1 MIENIRFRSVLPFDE
16 NVKEEFISEIW
27 GGAID
32 RWRGNITPDIEAR
45 IEMEIATFEQVDG
58 YMEYLYFVWR
68 VVYDSG
74 YYIMP
79 YRTLAHASAVC
90 YALGITEV
98 DPIRLG
104 LDFNRFMQ
112 TDKPR
117 FVEIGLAANATKSQ
131 IQTEIMNLDFDE
143 DRERFGER
151 ELNEKAPALTI
162 YPSQRTAQLLGYL
175 NEVVDFLY
183 IPMDDPATFRTL
195 LRSEDLTGV
204 YGCNPNT
211 VLQKYLQQA
220 KPQFE
225 DLIPL
230 CTESIMNFPTNMN
243 FPANRIYTSRKYG
256 IAWEPRFA
264 PEVEEIL
271 SETCGEILY
280 NEQVYALAELV
291 GYTPSEAEGL
301 RKVLTAR
308 KKQEYNNHRRR
319 FSKHKGLFRKLINE
333 GCWSF
338 PKAVMAEYA
347 RLVYLT
353 AYLKTHFPEE
363 YNRAALCVAASE
375 DY

>member
-1 MIENIRFRSVLPFDE
+1 MIECIRFRSVLPFDD

-32 RWRGNITPDIEAR
+32 RCRGNITPDVETR
-45 IEMEIATFEQVDG
+45 IELEIATFEQVEG
-58 YMEYLYFVWR
+58 YMAYLYFVWR
-68 VVYDSG
+68 VVYNSG

-98 DPIRLG
+98 DPVRLE

-117 FVEIGLAANATKSQ
+117 FIEIGLATNATKTQ
-131 IQTEIMNLDFDE
+131 IQTEIMNLEFDE
-143 DRERFGER
+143 ERERLGER

-162 YPSQRTAQLLGYL
+162 YPSQRTAQLLGYFSDKL
-175 NEVVDFLY
+175 EYMPF
-183 IPMDDPATFRTL
+183 DDQATFRTL
-195 LRSEDLTGV
+195 LRSDDLTGV
-204 YGCNPNT
+204 YGCNPHA
-211 VLQKYLQQA
+211 VLQEYLQQA
-220 KPQFE
+220 KPYFE

-230 CTESIMNFPTNMN
+230 CTESFIELPTHYV
-243 FPANRIYTSRKYG
+243 FSSRRYNITCKTK
-256 IAWEPRFA
+256 FA
-264 PEVEEIL
+264 PEIEAIL

-280 NEQVYALAELV
+280 NEQVCAIATLV
-291 GYTPSEAEGL
+291 GYSPSESVEFC
-301 RKVLTAR
+301 KVLTKR
-308 KKQEYNNHRRR
+308 KKQEYNKYRYR

-333 GCWSF
+333 GGWSF
-338 PKAVMAEYA
+338 PKAVMAEFA

-363 YNRAALCVAASE
+363 YTRAALCVAAS
-375 DY
+375 DDF

>member
-1 MIENIRFRSVLPFDE
+1 MIECIRFRSVLPFDE

-32 RWRGNITPDIEAR
+32 RWRGNITPDIKAR
-45 IEMEIATFEQVDG
+45 IEKEIATFEQVDG

-90 YALGITEV
+90 YALEITEV

-117 FVEIGLAANATKSQ
+117 FVEIGLATNATKSQ
-131 IQTEIMNLDFDE
+131 IQTEIMNLKFDE
-143 DRERFGER
+143 DRERLGER
-151 ELNEKAPALTI
+151 ELDEKAPALTI
-162 YPSQRTAQLLGYL
+162 YPSQRTAQLLGYFSDKV
-175 NEVVDFLY
+175 NFAY
-183 IPMDDPATFRTL
+183 IPFDDRETFYTL
-195 LRSEDLTGV
+195 LRSNDLTGV
-204 YGCNPNT
+204 YGCNDGT
-211 VLQKYLQQA
+211 VLQEYLTQA
-220 KPQFE
+220 KPHFE

-230 CTESIMNFPTNMN
+230 CTASIIDYPTNH
-243 FPANRIYTSRKYG
+243 IYISRKYG
-256 IAWEPRFA
+256 VAWEPRFT
-264 PEVEEIL
+264 PEIEMIL
-271 SETCGEILY
+271 SETCGDILY
-280 NEQVYALAELV
+280 NEQVYAIAKLV
-291 GYTPSEAEGL
+291 GYTPSEAEAF

-333 GCWSF
+333 GSWSF
-338 PKAVMAEYA
+338 PKAVMAEFT

-363 YNRAALCVAASE
+363 YNRAALCVVACDE
-375 DY
+375 Y

>member
-1 MIENIRFRSVLPFDE
+1 MIECIRFRSVLPFDE

-32 RWRGNITPDIEAR
+32 HWRGNITPDIEAR
-45 IEMEIATFEQVDG
+45 IQMELDTFEQVDG

-68 VVYDSG
+68 VVIESNFFV
-74 YYIMP
+74 MP

-117 FVEIGLAANATKSQ
+117 FVEIGLATNATKSQ
-131 IQTEIMNLDFDE
+131 IQTEIMNLYFDE
-143 DRERFGER
+143 DRERLGER
-151 ELNEKAPALTI
+151 ELNENAPALTI
-162 YPSQRTAQLLGYL
+162 YPSQRTAQLLGYFSDKL
-175 NEVVDFLY
+175 EYMPF
-183 IPMDDPATFRTL
+183 DDQATFRTL

-211 VLQKYLQQA
+211 VLQEYLQQA

-230 CTESIMNFPTNMN
+230 CTESIMNFPTT
-243 FPANRIYTSRKYG
+243 RIYTSRKYG

-264 PEVEEIL
+264 PEVEAIL

-338 PKAVMAEYA
+338 PKAVMAEFA

-353 AYLKTHFPEE
+353 AYLKTHFPKE
-363 YNRAALCVAASE
+363 YTNAALCVAAS
-375 DY
+375 DLY

>member
-1 MIENIRFRSVLPFDE
+1 MIECIRFHSVLPFDE
-16 NVKEEFISEIW
+16 KVKEEFISEIW

-32 RWRGNITPDIEAR
+32 RWRGNITPDVETR

-68 VVYDSG
+68 VTYDSG
-74 YYIMP
+74 YYLMP

-117 FVEIGLAANATKSQ
+117 FAEIGIATNATALQ
-131 IQTEIMNLDFDE
+131 IQSEIMNLYFDE
-143 DRERFGER
+143 DRERLGER
-151 ELNEKAPALTI
+151 ELDDKAPALTI
-162 YPSQRTAQLLGYL
+162 YPSQRTAQLFGYL

-183 IPMDDPATFRTL
+183 IPFDDPATFRTL
-195 LRSEDLTGV
+195 LRSEELTGV

-211 VLQKYLQQA
+211 ILQKYLQQA

-230 CTESIMNFPTNMN
+230 CTESIMNFPTN
-243 FPANRIYTSRKYG
+243 RIYNSRKYG

-264 PEVEEIL
+264 PEVETIL

-333 GCWSF
+333 GSWSF
-338 PKAVMAEYA
+338 PKAVMAEFA
-347 RLVYLT
+347 RLVYTT
-353 AYLKTHFPEE
+353 AYLKTHFPQEFVQT
-363 YNRAALCVAASE
+363 ALCVAAN
-375 DY
+375 DNL

>member
-1 MIENIRFRSVLPFDE
+1 MIECIRFRSVLPFDE

-32 RWRGNITPDIEAR
+32 RWRGNITPDVETR
-45 IEMEIATFEQVDG
+45 IEMEIATFEQVEG
-58 YMEYLYFVWR
+58 YMAYLYFVWR

-79 YRTLAHASAVC
+79 YRTLAHASTVC

-112 TDKPR
+112 TDKPH
-117 FVEIGLAANATKSQ
+117 FVEIGLATNATKSQ
-131 IQTEIMNLDFDE
+131 IQNEIMNLYFDE
-143 DRERFGER
+143 DRERLGER
-151 ELNEKAPALTI
+151 ELNDDAPALTI

-211 VLQKYLQQA
+211 VLQEYLQQA
-220 KPQFE
+220 KPKFE

-230 CTESIMNFPTNMN
+230 YTESIMNFPTN
-243 FPANRIYTSRKYG
+243 RIYAARRYG
-256 IAWEPRFA
+256 IEWEPRFA
-264 PEVEEIL
+264 PEVEAIL

-280 NEQVYALAELV
+280 NEQVTAIAALV
-291 GYTPSEAEGL
+291 GYTPSEAEEL
-301 RKVLTAR
+301 RKVLTKR
-308 KKQEYNNHRRR
+308 KKQEYNNHRCR
-319 FSKHKGLFRKLINE
+319 FSKHKGLFRKLIKE
-333 GCWSF
+333 GGWSF
-338 PKAVMAEYA
+338 PKAVMAEFA

-353 AYLKTHFPEE
+353 AYLKTHFPGE
-363 YNRAALCVAASE
+363 YTRAALCVAVSE
-375 DY
+375 E

>member
-1 MIENIRFRSVLPFDE
+1 MIESIRFRSVLPFDE
-16 NVKEEFISEIW
+16 KVKDEFIPEIW

-32 RWRGNITPDIEAR
+32 RWRGNITPEIESR
-45 IEMEIATFEQVDG
+45 IEMEIAAFEQVEG
-58 YMEYLYFVWR
+58 YVAYLYFVWR
-68 VVYDSG
+68 LVYESG
-74 YYIMP
+74 YYLMP

-104 LDFNRFMQ
+104 LDFNRFIQ
-112 TDKPR
+112 TDKPH
-117 FVEIGLAANATKSQ
+117 FAEIGLATNATKSQ
-131 IQTEIMNLDFDE
+131 IQTEIMNFALDE
-143 DRERFGER
+143 YRERLGER

-175 NEVVDFLY
+175 NEVVDFVY
-183 IPMDDPATFRTL
+183 IPLDDPATFRTL

-211 VLQKYLQQA
+211 VLQEYLQQA
-220 KPQFE
+220 KPQFA

-230 CTESIMNFPTNMN
+230 CTASIIDFPTNH
-243 FPANRIYTSRKYG
+243 IYISRKYG
-256 IAWEPRFA
+256 VEWEPRFA
-264 PEVEEIL
+264 PEVEAIL

-280 NEQVYALAELV
+280 NEQVYALAKLV
-291 GYTPSEAEGL
+291 GYTPSEAEEL

-308 KKQEYNNHRRR
+308 KKQEYNKHRRR
-319 FSKHKGLFRKLINE
+319 FGKYKGLFRKLINE

-338 PKAVMAEYA
+338 PKAVMAEFA

-353 AYLKTHFPEE
+353 AYLKTHFPVE
-363 YNRAALCVAASE
+363 YNRAALCVAAGE
-375 DY
+375 NYY

>member
-1 MIENIRFRSVLPFDE
+1 MESIRFNSVLPFDE
-16 NVKEEFISEIW
+16 NVKEEFISEVW

-32 RWRGNITPDIEAR
+32 RWRENITPDIEAR
-45 IEMEIATFEQVDG
+45 IKKEIATFEQVDG

-68 VVYDSG
+68 VVVDSN
-74 YYIMP
+74 YFIMP

-104 LDFNRFMQ
+104 LDFNRFVP

-117 FVEIGLAANATKSQ
+117 FAEIGIATNATKWQ
-131 IQTEIMNLDFDE
+131 IQKEIMNFDFDE
-143 DRERFGER
+143 ERERLGER
-151 ELNEKAPALTI
+151 ELNEKAPELTI
-162 YPSQRTAQLLGYL
+162 YSNQRTAQLLGYFSDKL
-175 NEVVDFLY
+175 EYMPF
-183 IPMDDPATFRTL
+183 DDQATFRTL

-211 VLQKYLQQA
+211 VLQEYLQQA

-230 CTESIMNFPTNMN
+230 CTESFIELPTHYV
-243 FPANRIYTSRKYG
+243 FSSRRYNITCKTK
-256 IAWEPRFA
+256 FA
-264 PEVEEIL
+264 PEIEAIL

-280 NEQVYALAELV
+280 NEQVYAIAELV
-291 GYTPSEAEGL
+291 GYTPSEAEEF
-301 RKVLTAR
+301 RKVLTKR

-319 FSKHKGLFRKLINE
+319 FSRHKGLFKKLINE
-333 GCWSF
+333 GGWSF
-338 PKAVMAEYA
+338 PKAVTAEFA

-363 YNRAALCVAASE
+363 YTRAALCVAASE
-375 DY
+375 DC

>member
-1 MIENIRFRSVLPFDE
+1 MIEFIRFRSALPFDA

-32 RWRGNITPDIEAR
+32 RWRGNITPNVEMR
-45 IEMEIATFEQVDG
+45 IEMEIATFEQVEG
-58 YMEYLYFVWR
+58 YMAYLYFVWR

-98 DPIRLG
+98 DPTRLG
-104 LDFNRFMQ
+104 IDFNRFMQ

-117 FVEIGLAANATKSQ
+117 FTEIGLATNATKSQ
-131 IQTEIMNLDFDE
+131 IQTEIMNLEFDE
-143 DRERFGER
+143 DRERLGER
-151 ELNEKAPALTI
+151 ELNDDAPALII
-162 YPSQRTAQLLGYL
+162 YPSQRTAQLLGYFSDKL
-175 NEVVDFLY
+175 EYMPF
-183 IPMDDPATFRTL
+183 DDQATFRTL

-211 VLQKYLQQA
+211 VLQKYLQQV

-230 CTESIMNFPTNMN
+230 CTESIMNFPT
-243 FPANRIYTSRKYG
+243 NRIYTSRKYG

-264 PEVEEIL
+264 PEVEAIL

-363 YNRAALCVAASE
+363 YTRAALCVAAGE
-375 DY
+375 NYY

>member
-1 MIENIRFRSVLPFDE
+1 MAECIKFRSVLPFDE
-16 NVKEEFISEIW
+16 NVKEEFISVIW
-27 GGAID
+27 GGAIYC
-32 RWRGNITPDIEAR
+32 WRGNITPEIETR
-45 IEMEIATFEQVDG
+45 IELEIATFEQVEG
-58 YMEYLYFVWR
+58 YIEYLYFVWR

-90 YALGITEV
+90 YAFGITEV
-98 DPIRLG
+98 DPIRLE

-117 FVEIGLAANATKSQ
+117 FTEIGLATNATKSQ
-131 IQTEIMNLDFDE
+131 IQKEIMNLYFDK
-143 DRERFGER
+143 DRERLGER
-151 ELNEKAPALTI
+151 ESDDKAPALTI
-162 YPSQRTAQLLGYL
+162 YPSQRTAQLFGYL

-211 VLQKYLQQA
+211 VLQEYLQQA

-230 CTESIMNFPTNMN
+230 CTASIMNFPT
-243 FPANRIYTSRKYG
+243 NRIYTSRKYG

-264 PEVEEIL
+264 PEVEAIL
-271 SETCGEILY
+271 SETCGDILY
-280 NEQVYALAELV
+280 NAQVYALAELV
-291 GYTPSEAEGL
+291 GYTPSEAEQL
-301 RKVLTAR
+301 RRILAFR
-308 KKQEYNNHRRR
+308 KKQEYNNHRHR

-333 GCWSF
+333 GSWSF
-338 PKAVMAEYA
+338 PKAVMAEFA

-363 YNRAALCVAASE
+363 FTRAALCIAASD

>member
-1 MIENIRFRSVLPFDE
+1 MIECIRFRSVLPFDKGE
-16 NVKEEFISEIW
+16 REGFVSIIWCNV
-27 GGAID
+27 AD
-32 RWRGNITPDIEAR
+32 RWGEDFSSEIEAR
-45 IEMEIATFEQVDG
+45 IQMEIDTFERIEG
-58 YMEYLYFVWR
+58 YMAYLYFVWR
-68 VVYDSG
+68 VVIDSN
-74 YYIMP
+74 YFIMP

-104 LDFNRFMQ
+104 LDFNRFIP

-117 FVEIGLAANATKSQ
+117 FAEIGIATNATKWQ
-131 IQTEIMNLDFDE
+131 IQKEIMNFDFDE
-143 DRERFGER
+143 YRERLGER
-151 ELNEKAPALTI
+151 ESDDKAPALTI

-204 YGCNPNT
+204 YGCNDGT
-211 VLQKYLQQA
+211 VLQEYLTQA
-220 KPQFE
+220 KPHFE

-230 CTESIMNFPTNMN
+230 CTASIIDYPTNH
-243 FPANRIYTSRKYG
+243 IYTSRKYG
-256 IAWEPRFA
+256 IEWKPRFA
-264 PEVEEIL
+264 QEVETIL
-271 SETCGEILY
+271 SETCGDILY
-280 NEQVYALAELV
+280 NEQVYAIAELV
-291 GYTPSEAEGL
+291 GYTPSEAEEF
-301 RKVLTAR
+301 RKMLSKR
-308 KKQEYNNHRRR
+308 KKQEYNKHRYR

-333 GCWSF
+333 GGWSF
-338 PKAVMAEYA
+338 PKAVMAEFA

-363 YNRAALCVAASE
+363 YTRAALCVAASD

>member
-1 MIENIRFRSVLPFDE
+1 MIECIRFRSVLPFDE
-16 NVKEEFISEIW
+16 NVKEEFISEVW

-32 RWRGNITPDIEAR
+32 RWRENITPDVETR
-45 IEMEIATFEQVDG
+45 IELEIATFEQVEG

-98 DPIRLG
+98 DPVRLG

-117 FVEIGLAANATKSQ
+117 FVEIGLATNATKTQ
-131 IQTEIMNLDFDE
+131 IQTEIMNLEFDE
-143 DRERFGER
+143 ERERLGER

-162 YPSQRTAQLLGYL
+162 YPNQRTAQLLGYFSDKL
-175 NEVVDFLY
+175 EYMPF
-183 IPMDDPATFRTL
+183 DDQATFRTL
-195 LRSEDLTGV
+195 LRSDDLTGV
-204 YGCNPNT
+204 YGCNPHT
-211 VLQKYLQQA
+211 VLQEYLQQA

-230 CTESIMNFPTNMN
+230 CTASIIDYPTNH
-243 FPANRIYTSRKYG
+243 IYTSRKYG
-256 IAWEPRFA
+256 VVWEPRFT
-264 PEVEEIL
+264 PDIEMIL
-271 SETCGEILY
+271 SETCGDILY
-280 NEQVYALAELV
+280 NEQVYAIAELV
-291 GYTPSEAEGL
+291 GYTPSEAEEFC
-301 RKVLTAR
+301 KVLTKR

-319 FSKHKGLFRKLINE
+319 FSRHKGLFKKLINE
-333 GCWSF
+333 GGWSF
-338 PKAVMAEYA
+338 PKAVTAEFA

-363 YNRAALCVAASE
+363 YTRAALCVAASE
-375 DY
+375 DC

>member
-1 MIENIRFRSVLPFDE
+1 MIECIRFRSALPFDE

-27 GGAID
+27 EGAID
-32 RWRGNITPDIEAR
+32 RCIGDIMPDIEAR
-45 IEMEIATFEQVDG
+45 IEKEIATFEQVEG
-58 YMEYLYFVWR
+58 YMAYLYFVWR

-117 FVEIGLAANATKSQ
+117 FTEIGLATNATKSQ
-131 IQTEIMNLDFDE
+131 IQTEIMNLEFDE
-143 DRERFGER
+143 DRERLGER
-151 ELNEKAPALTI
+151 ELNDDAPALTI
-162 YPSQRTAQLLGYL
+162 YPSQRTAQLLGYFSDKV
-175 NEVVDFLY
+175 NFDY
-183 IPMDDPATFRTL
+183 ISFDDRETFYTL
-195 LRSEDLTGV
+195 SRSNDLAGV
-204 YGCNPNT
+204 YGCNDGT
-211 VLQKYLQQA
+211 VLQEYLQQA

-230 CTESIMNFPTNMN
+230 CTESFIELPTHYV
-243 FPANRIYTSRKYG
+243 FSSRRYNITCKTK
-256 IAWEPRFA
+256 FS
-264 PEVEEIL
+264 PEIEAIL
-271 SETCGEILY
+271 SETCGDILY
-280 NEQVYALAELV
+280 NEQVCAIATLV
-291 GYTPSEAEGL
+291 GYTPSEAEEF
-301 RKVLTAR
+301 RKVLTKR

-319 FSKHKGLFRKLINE
+319 FSRHKGLFKKLINE
-333 GCWSF
+333 GGWSF
-338 PKAVMAEYA
+338 PKAVTAEFA

-363 YNRAALCVAASE
+363 YTRAALCVAAS
-375 DY
+375 DD

>member
-1 MIENIRFRSVLPFDE
+1 MIECIRFCSVLSFNE
-16 NVKEEFISEIW
+16 AIKEEFVTIIW
-27 GGAID
+27 NDVTD
-32 RWRGNITPDIEAR
+32 RWGADFTPDIEAR
-45 IEMEIATFEQVDG
+45 IQMELDTFEQVDG

-68 VVYDSG
+68 VVIESNFFV
-74 YYIMP
+74 MP

-117 FVEIGLAANATKSQ
+117 FTEIGLATNATKSQ
-131 IQTEIMNLDFDE
+131 IQTEIMNLNFDE
-143 DRERFGER
+143 DRERLGER

-162 YPSQRTAQLLGYL
+162 YPSQRTAQLLGYFSDKV
-175 NEVVDFLY
+175 NFDY
-183 IPMDDPATFRTL
+183 IPFDDRETFYTL
-195 LRSEDLTGV
+195 LRSNDLTGV
-204 YGCNPNT
+204 YGCNDGT

-230 CTESIMNFPTNMN
+230 CTASIIDYPTNH
-243 FPANRIYTSRKYG
+243 IYISRKYG
-256 IAWEPRFA
+256 VAWEPRFT
-264 PEVEEIL
+264 PDIEMIL
-271 SETCGEILY
+271 SETCGDILY
-280 NEQVYALAELV
+280 NEQVYAIAELV
-291 GYTPSEAEGL
+291 GYTPSEAEEF
-301 RKVLTAR
+301 RKVLSKR
-308 KKQEYNNHRRR
+308 KKQEYNKHRYR

-333 GCWSF
+333 GGWSF
-338 PKAVMAEYA
+338 PKAVMAEFT

-363 YNRAALCVAASE
+363 FAKTALCVVASNE
-375 DY
+375 C

>member
-1 MIENIRFRSVLPFDE
+1 MIECIRFRSVLPFDE

-32 RWRGNITPDIEAR
+32 RWRGNITPEIEAR
-45 IEMEIATFEQVDG
+45 IEKEIATFEQVDG

-68 VVYDSG
+68 VTYDSG
-74 YYIMP
+74 YYLMP

-98 DPIRLG
+98 DPICLG

-117 FVEIGLAANATKSQ
+117 FAEIGIATNATALQ
-131 IQTEIMNLDFDE
+131 IQSEIMNLYFDE
-143 DRERFGER
+143 NRERLGER
-151 ELNEKAPALTI
+151 ELNDNTPALII
-162 YPSQRTAQLLGYL
+162 YPSQRTAQLLGHL

-211 VLQKYLQQA
+211 VLQEYLQQA

-230 CTESIMNFPTNMN
+230 CTESIMNFPTS
-243 FPANRIYTSRKYG
+243 RIYTSRKYG
-256 IAWEPRFA
+256 IAWKPRFA
-264 PEVEEIL
+264 PKVEAIL

-280 NEQVYALAELV
+280 NEQVYALAEFV
-291 GYTPSEAEGL
+291 GYTPSEAERL

-319 FSKHKGLFRKLINE
+319 FSKYKGLFRKLINE

-338 PKAVMAEYA
+338 PKAVMAEFA

-353 AYLKTHFPEE
+353 AYLKTHFPVE
-363 YNRAALCVAASE
+363 YNRAALCVAASK
-375 DY
+375 DF